1 MRSIIAIVIAVF
13 ALSGCVALPIT
24 FGVAQVGMG
33 FSNGDPS
40 VAPDTECVDLVV
52 VGCEAEH
59 DTQERTRRSKDEP
72 VAVPGPTPTPVDPVP
87 DVPDEPD
94 NDQCDDGDTGS
105 DRDDKPGWGS
115 GDKNHDHSGPPGLD
129 K

>member
-1 MRSIIAIVIAVF
+1 MRTIIAIVIAVF

-24 FGVAQVGMG
+24 FGIAQVGMG

-40 VAPDTECVDLVV
+40 AAPDTECPPPMT

-59 DTQERTRRSKDEP
+59 DNAYPGAEQRSEP
-72 VAVPGPTPTPVDPVP
+72 PPNGSD
-87 DVPDEPD
+87 DEPD
-94 NDQCDDGDTGS
+94 
-105 DRDDKPGWGS
+105 RDDPEEPDSGKPGWGH
-115 GDKNHDHSGPPGLD
+115 GDKNHDHSGPPGQN